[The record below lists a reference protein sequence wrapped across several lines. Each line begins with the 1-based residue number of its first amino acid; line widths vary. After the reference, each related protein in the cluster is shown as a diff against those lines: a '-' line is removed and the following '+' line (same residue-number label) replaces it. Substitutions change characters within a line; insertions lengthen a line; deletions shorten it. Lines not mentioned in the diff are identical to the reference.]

1 MRSIVALLSL
11 PFLAVGQ
18 APAPTFNGKIATG
31 SVLHPG
37 IGVTDVDRVLQTP
50 LKAEKGRATAVFFIT
65 NDCPIS
71 NYYSREIR
79 RICEENEARGLSCS
93 LVYTDPTMTDEAAK
107 KHAAEYG
114 HGAYPKIVDRRH
126 DLVAATGVKITPEAV
141 LIRDDATI
149 AYRGRIDNF
158 YAGLGKPRRV
168 VTEHDL
174 RDAVEAVL
182 SGKPVA
188 KPEAPAVGCYIPDL
202 AAFGSR

>member
-1 MRSIVALLSL
+1 MRHLALLALS
-11 PFLAVGQ
+11 A
-18 APAPTFNGKIATG
+18 
-31 SVLHPG
+31 VLHPG
-37 IGVTDVDRVLQTP
+37 IRVVDVDGVPQMPLQS
-50 LKAEKGRATAVFFIT
+50 AKGHAKAVFFIT

-79 RICEENEARGLSCS
+79 RICEENAGRGLSCS
-93 LVYTDPTMTDEAAK
+93 LVYTDPTMTDEAAR

-114 HGAYPKIVDRRH
+114 HGGYPKIVDRKH
-126 DLVAATGVKITPEAV
+126 ALVAATGVKITPEAV
-141 LIRDDATI
+141 LIRDDGTI

-158 YAGLGKPRRV
+158 YAALGKPRRI

-174 RDAVEAVL
+174 RDAVDAVL

-202 AAFGSR
+202 AAFQSH